1 MKRMSGWGV
10 VAAVMAAGAIAMAA
24 EGERPFHVESYLRL
38 GYDDNVT
45 YAEQNKIDTFFIREE
60 LALSFDKTYETGFLG
75 LRYRPALDWYEDLG
89 RDSETEWTHAVDV
102 NWLQMLGR
110 RLSLAVAE
118 TFIQYDRSEVVD
130 SDGVL
135 RQPNYGYIYNTAAGT
150 LTALL
155 TPTLRLSGSLR
166 HQLFRYDDQLI
177 ADREDYDIWAYG
189 ASLGTQLGK
198 ATTVYVDGTIEDIA
212 YEGSGKTQ
220 TVVMPGYNRQI
231 VDQIPNRDAV
241 TYNVGLGVE
250 RVFSPNL
257 LGRVRGG
264 YTYKDMEAANQSDDD
279 SPYGEAQVTI
289 IPVPTTRLTL
299 SAAYSLYQSGLQTF
313 ANQTRTTFSASLA
326 HDLTSRITLSLL
338 GAYYQS
344 DYDAEDSVNLVPVA
358 EVQDGTETSSSL
370 GVRVSYRLDRNNW
383 IDLGYSYSNFDSD
396 FRLAEGVDRN
406 RYDVAWKI
414 RL

>member
-1 MKRMSGWGV
+1 MKKNEWGV
-10 VAAVMAAGAIAMAA
+10 VAAGLVAGTMAIAA

-45 YAEQNKIDTFFIREE
+45 YAETKKIDTFFIREE

-89 RDSETEWTHAVDV
+89 SGSEVEWTHAVDV
-102 NWLQMLGR
+102 NWMQMLGR
-110 RLSLAVAE
+110 RLSLALAD

-135 RQPNYGYIYNTAAGT
+135 RQPNYGYRYNTAAGT

-155 TPTLRLSGSLR
+155 TPTVRVSGSLR
-166 HQLFRYDDQLI
+166 HQLFRYDDELI

-189 ASLGTQLGK
+189 VSLGTQVGK
-198 ATTVYVDGTIEDIA
+198 ATTVYVDGALEDIA

-220 TVVMPGYNRQI
+220 TVVMPGYRGQ
-231 VDQIPNRDAV
+231 VVEEIPNRDAT

-257 LGRVRGG
+257 LGRIRGG

-289 IPVPTTRLTL
+289 IPAPTTRLTL
-299 SAAYSLYQSGLQTF
+299 AAAYSLYQSGLQTF

-326 HDLTSRITLSLL
+326 HDVTSRITLSLN

-344 DYDAEDSVNLVPVA
+344 DYDAENSVRLVSA
-358 EVQDGTETSSSL
+358 SEVEDGSETSSSF
-370 GVRVSYRLDRNNW
+370 GVRGSYRLDRNNW
-383 IDLGYSYSNFDSD
+383 IELSYSYSNFDSD

-406 RYDVAWKI
+406 RFDVAWKI